1 MCLLRLVVCSWG
13 DQDQQSWCKCVNQGE
28 CVSWGVQ
35 GHFLGC
41 CVSDQGV
48 VA

>member
-1 MCLLRLVVCSWG
+1 MCSWG
-13 DQDQQSWCKCVNQGE
+13 DQDQQSWCRCVGQGE

-35 GHFLGC
+35 GPLGC